1 MSMATAGPPVTLFFD
16 GIDASDT
23 SIVGGKG
30 ANLGALIHAGVQVP
44 PGFCVTTRAYE
55 VFIAQLSDSD
65 ARFAEL
71 DKLDGT
77 DVEAARRAAETMR
90 AALDRLPVPADV
102 ADAVKE
108 SWRSLGVDDP
118 LAVRSSATAEDLPG
132 ASFAGQQD
140 TYLNV
145 RGEAALLDAVRRCWI
160 SLFTDR
166 AVLYRARN
174 GFGHRGVGLAVVVQK
189 LVDPDVSGI
198 LFTADPVSGNRHI
211 ASIDAGFGLGE
222 ALVSGLIEAD
232 LYKVRKGESDNG
244 YRLSDI
250 GNRISGTE
258 SGNRILLARPGDKK
272 FAIRSVPAGG
282 TREEP
287 LPESMRKARALND
300 EQVLALVDVGERVE
314 RFYNG
319 IPQDIEWCIA
329 GGQIFVVQA
338 RPITSLFPIPQS
350 PEKDPGLR
358 VFLSFGHVQMMLDAM
373 PRFAIDVWRLFIPA
387 GKDRLPTLRDAPTL
401 STYLVS
407 AGSRIFIDATPILRI
422 RRARMMFV
430 GGLSHM
436 YTELGRAIKQ
446 LTDRPEFAESAR
458 HANPFA
464 MMRAAAG
471 IVAPIF
477 LRIPW
482 NLLIGDHLARARGF
496 DKAVEEI
503 PAAAAGR
510 IRSRASL
517 SERVSQCLVE
527 MNSVFGSLRPFLA
540 SLATGLFAH
549 RILAWEARAGWARD
563 LRDEVDNLLRGLPGN
578 VTTEMDLAVGDLTDL
593 IRAHPQL
600 APILDGRPWPDVR
613 RSLLELDG
621 GKEFIAEFNEFLDR
635 YGDRT
640 AGEVDIS
647 RPRWRD
653 DPSLLLRVIAG
664 GLSGE
669 RGAHRRQHRAQ
680 IEIANAAQTKL
691 VAAAGRGP
699 LGIVRGWWIARLC
712 RVARAGLGLREHPKF
727 TVVRLMGVVRPEI
740 IAGGKELT
748 RRGQI
753 ADANQVWHLGV
764 FELIDAL
771 RDEKLDLR
779 SELAARIDQFNRDK
793 PRRPPIA
800 ISSDGEI
807 PTLTGDREG
816 IPPNALPGTAASA
829 GVAEGIAHVITDP
842 QREVLNAGEILVAPF
857 TDPGWTPLFVHA
869 AGVVTE
875 VGGLMTHGAVVA
887 REYGIPAVVSVAGA
901 TERIQT
907 GQRIRVNGSSGF
919 VELLSK

>member
-1 MSMATAGPPVTLFFD
+1 M
-16 GIDASDT
+16 
-23 SIVGGKG
+23 
-30 ANLGALIHAGVQVP
+30 
-44 PGFCVTTRAYE
+44 
-55 VFIAQLSDSD
+55 FIAQLPDSD
-65 ARFAEL
+65 ARFAAL
-71 DKLDGT
+71 DTLDGT
-77 DVEAARRAAETMR
+77 HVEAARHSAETMR
-90 AALDRLPVPADV
+90 AALDTLPVPAEV

-140 TYLNV
+140 TFLNV
-145 RGEAALLDAVRRCWI
+145 HGQAALLDAVRRCWI

-166 AVLYRARN
+166 AVLYRARS
-174 GFGHRGVGLAVVVQK
+174 GFGHRGVALAVVVQK

-232 LYKVRKGESDNG
+232 LYRVDRGE
-244 YRLSDI
+244 RLAVGAARNSAP
-250 GNRISGTE
+250 
-258 SGNRILLARPGDKK
+258 RILLAKPGDKK
-272 FAIRSVPAGG
+272 FAIRSVPGGG

-287 LPESMRKARALND
+287 LPESMRRARSLSD
-300 EQVLALVDVGERVE
+300 EQVLALVEVGERVE
-314 RFYNG
+314 QLYKG
-319 IPQDIEWCIA
+319 VPQDVEWCIA
-329 GGQIFVVQA
+329 GGKIFVVQA

-350 PEKDPGLR
+350 PEKDRGLR

-373 PRFAIDVWRLFIPA
+373 PTFAIDVWRLFIPA
-387 GKDRLPTLRDAPTL
+387 GKDQLPTLRDAPTL

-407 AGSRIFIDATPILRI
+407 AASRIFVDATPLLRI
-422 RRARMMFV
+422 RRARKAFV
-430 GGLSHM
+430 GGLTQM
-436 YTELGRAIKQ
+436 YPELGRAIKA
-446 LTDRPEFAESAR
+446 LTDRPEFAQGGGRS
-458 HANPFA
+458 NPLA
-464 MMRAAAG
+464 LVRTALS
-471 IVAPIF
+471 IVGPIF
-477 LRIPW
+477 LRVPV
-482 NLLIGDHLARARGF
+482 NLLVGDADARARGF
-496 DKAVEEI
+496 DKAVEAI
-503 PAAAAGR
+503 PAAAAAR
-510 IRSRASL
+510 IHGRASL

-540 SLATGLFAH
+540 SLASGVFGH
-549 RILAWEARAGWARD
+549 RILAWQARGAWARD
-563 LRDEVDNLLRGLPGN
+563 VREEVDNLLRGLPGN
-578 VTTEMDLAVGDLTDL
+578 VTTEMDLGVGDLTDL
-593 IRAHPQL
+593 VRSHPQL
-600 APILDGRPWPDVR
+600 AATLDGRPWPDLR
-613 RSLLELDG
+613 RSLLEQDG
-621 GKEFIAEFNEFLDR
+621 GKEFVAAFGKFLDR

-669 RGAHRRQHRAQ
+669 PRAHRRQHRAQ
-680 IEIANAAQTKL
+680 VEIANVAQTRL
-691 VAAAGRGP
+691 VAAARRGP
-699 LGIVRGWWIARLC
+699 LGVMRSWWIARLC

-727 TVVRLMGVVRPEI
+727 TVVRLMGIVRPEI
-740 IAGGKELT
+740 IAAGEELA

-753 ADANQVWHLGV
+753 ADSKQVWHLGA

-771 RDEKLDLR
+771 GDPRLDLR
-779 SELAARIDQFNRDK
+779 SELAERADQFNRDK

-807 PTLTGDREG
+807 PLLAESREG
-816 IPPNALPGTAASA
+816 IPPDALPGTAASA
-829 GVAEGIAHVITDP
+829 GVAEGIARVITDP
-842 QREVLNAGEILVAPF
+842 QHEVLEAGEILVAPF

-875 VGGLMTHGAVVA
+875 VGGLLTHGAVVA

-901 TERIQT
+901 TEKIRT
-907 GQRIRVNGSSGF
+907 GQRIKVDGSGGF
-919 VELLSK
+919 VEILGE

>member
-1 MSMATAGPPVTLFFD
+1 MPLTLFFD
-16 GIDASDT
+16 SIQGNDT

-30 ANLGALIHAGVQVP
+30 ANLGALTHAGVQVP
-44 PGFCVTTRAYE
+44 PGFCVTTRGYDL
-55 VFIAQLSDSD
+55 FIAQLPDSD
-65 ARFAEL
+65 ARFGEL
-71 DKLDGT
+71 DHLDGT
-77 DVEAARRAAETMR
+77 DVEGARRAAETMR
-90 AALDRLPVPADV
+90 AELDGLRVPAAV
-102 ADAVKE
+102 ADAVRE
-108 SWRSLGVDDP
+108 SWRTLGIEDP

-140 TYLNV
+140 TFLNV

-160 SLFTDR
+160 SLFTNR
-166 AVLYRARN
+166 AVLYRARM
-174 GFGHRGVGLAVVVQK
+174 GFGHRGVALAVVVQK

-232 LYKVRKGESDNG
+232 LYRVERREAGGGKREAGGERRTAG
-244 YRLSDI
+244 AK
-250 GNRISGTE
+250 
-258 SGNRILLARPGDKK
+258 ILLARPGDKK
-272 FAIRSVPAGG
+272 FAIRSVPGGG
-282 TREEP
+282 TRQEP
-287 LPESMRKARALND
+287 LPESMRTARALSD
-300 EQVLALVDVGERVE
+300 EQVLALVEVGERIE
-314 RFYNG
+314 KFYNG
-319 IPQDIEWCIA
+319 VPQDIEWCIA
-329 GGQIFVVQA
+329 DGKIFVVQA
-338 RPITSLFPIPQS
+338 RAITSLFPIPQS
-350 PEKDPGLR
+350 PLKDHGLR
-358 VFLSFGHVQMMLDAM
+358 IFLSFGHVQMMLDAM

-387 GKDRLPTLRDAPTL
+387 GKDHLPTLGDAPSL

-407 AGSRIFIDATPILRI
+407 AASRIFLDVTPILRI
-422 RRARMMFV
+422 RRARNAFV
-430 GGLSHM
+430 GGLHHM
-436 YTELGRAIKQ
+436 YTELGRAVRE
-446 LTDRPEFAESAR
+446 LTDRPEFAQGAGR
-458 HANPFA
+458 ANPLDLMHSA
-464 MMRAAAG
+464 LG
-471 IVAPIF
+471 IVGPIF
-477 LRIPW
+477 LRIPR
-482 NLLIGDHLARARGF
+482 NLLIGDPDARARGF

-503 PAAAAGR
+503 PAAAASR
-510 IRSRASL
+510 IHAGASVP
-517 SERVSQCLVE
+517 ERVRQSMVE

-540 SLATGLFAH
+540 SLASGVIAH
-549 RILAWEARAGWARD
+549 RILAWWARGEWARD
-563 LRDEVDNLLRGLPGN
+563 VRDEVDNLLRGLPGN

-593 IRAHPQL
+593 IRQSPQL
-600 APILDGRPWPDVR
+600 AVALDRQPLPDAR
-613 RSLLELDG
+613 RSLLAVES
-621 GKEFIAEFNEFLDR
+621 GKEFIAAFDKFLDR

-669 RGAHRRQHRAQ
+669 PGAHRRQHRAQ
-680 IEIANAAQTKL
+680 VEIANSAQARL
-691 VAAAGRGP
+691 VAAARRGP

-740 IAGGKELT
+740 ISAGEELA

-753 ADANQVWHLGV
+753 ADAKQVWHLAA

-771 RDEKLDLR
+771 RDPKLDLR
-779 SELAARIDQFNRDK
+779 SAVAARADQFNRDK

-807 PTLTGDREG
+807 PTLTGDRQG

-829 GVAEGIAHVITDP
+829 GVVEGIARVITDP
-842 QREVLNAGEILVAPF
+842 QREVLKAGEILVAPF

-869 AGVVTE
+869 TGVVTE

-901 TERIQT
+901 TERIRT
-907 GQRIRVNGSSGF
+907 GQRIRVDGSRGF
-919 VELLSK
+919 VEILGGST

>member
-1 MSMATAGPPVTLFFD
+1 MAGPPLTLFFD
-16 GIDASDT
+16 SIQGSDT

-30 ANLGALIHAGVQVP
+30 ANLGALTHAGVQVP
-44 PGFCVTTRAYE
+44 PGFCVTTRGYE
-55 VFIAQLSDSD
+55 MFIAQLPDSD
-65 ARFAEL
+65 ARFEEL
-71 DKLDGT
+71 DKVDGT
-77 DVEAARRAAETMR
+77 EVEAARRAAETMR
-90 AALDRLPVPADV
+90 AELDRLPVPTEA
-102 ADAVKE
+102 ADAVRE
-108 SWRSLGVDDP
+108 SWHSLGVDDP

-174 GFGHRGVGLAVVVQK
+174 GFGHRGVALAVVVQK

-198 LFTADPVSGNRHI
+198 LFTADPVSGNRMI

-222 ALVSGLIEAD
+222 ALVSGLIDAD
-232 LYKVRKGESDNG
+232 LYRVDR
-244 YRLSDI
+244 RAHQ
-250 GNRISGTE
+250 
-258 SGNRILLARPGDKK
+258 ILLAQPGDKK
-272 FAIRSVPAGG
+272 FAIRSVPGGG
-282 TREEP
+282 TREDP
-287 LPESMRKARALND
+287 LPESLRTARALND
-300 EQVLALVDVGERVE
+300 AQVLSLVELGERVE

-319 IPQDIEWCIA
+319 VPQDIEWCIA
-329 GGQIFVVQA
+329 AGKTFVVQA
-338 RPITSLFPIPQS
+338 RPITSLFPTPQS
-350 PEKDPGLR
+350 PVKDPGLR

-373 PRFAIDVWRLFIPA
+373 PRLAIDVWRLFIPA
-387 GKDRLPTLRDAPTL
+387 GKDHLPTLRDAPTL
-401 STYLVS
+401 SPYL
-407 AGSRIFIDATPILRI
+407 ATAASRIFIDATPILRI
-422 RRARMMFV
+422 RRARMAFID
-430 GGLSHM
+430 GLSHM
-436 YTELGRAIKQ
+436 YTELGRALKA
-446 LTDRPEFAESAR
+446 LTDRPEFTQAEGRSNPLALM
-458 HANPFA
+458 HAAF
-464 MMRAAAG
+464 G
-471 IVAPIF
+471 IVGPIF
-477 LRIPW
+477 LRVPGI
-482 NLLIGDHLARARGF
+482 LLMGDPDARARGF

-503 PAAAAGR
+503 PAAAASR

-517 SERVSQCLVE
+517 PERVRQCVVE

-540 SLATGLFAH
+540 SLASGLFAH
-549 RILAWEARAGWARD
+549 RILAWWSRAEWARD
-563 LRDEVDNLLRGLPGN
+563 VRDEVDNLLRGLPGN

-593 IRAHPQL
+593 IRTHPQL
-600 APILDGRPWPDVR
+600 APTLDGRPWPDAR
-613 RSLLELDG
+613 RALLELDG
-621 GKEFIAEFNEFLDR
+621 GKEFVAAFDKFLDR

-653 DPSLLLRVIAG
+653 DPSLLLRVVAG

-669 RGAHRRQHRAQ
+669 PGAHRRQHRAQ
-680 IEIANAAQTKL
+680 IEIANSAQARL
-691 VAAAGRGP
+691 VAAARRGP
-699 LGIVRGWWIARLC
+699 LGIVRGPWIARLS

-740 IAGGKELT
+740 IAAGEELA
-748 RRGQI
+748 RCGQLN
-753 ADANQVWHLGV
+753 DSRQVWHLGV

-771 RDEKLDLR
+771 ADPKLDLR
-779 SELAARIDQFNRDK
+779 SVAASRVDQFNRDK
-793 PRRPPIA
+793 PRRPPLA

-807 PTLTGDREG
+807 PTLTGNREG

-829 GVAEGIAHVITDP
+829 GVVEGIARVITDP
-842 QREVLNAGEILVAPF
+842 QREVLQAGEILVAPF

-901 TERIQT
+901 TERIRT
-907 GQRIRVNGSSGF
+907 GQRIRVDGSRGF
-919 VELLSK
+919 VEMLGD